1 MDAIRVLI
9 AEDETAVRGALAD
22 LVGSAPDMEVVG
34 AAADADEAIA
44 IALETFPDVALL
56 DVKMP
61 GGGGPRAAK
70 EIRRGSP
77 GTRVVALSAYDD
89 RSTVVDM
96 LRAGVAG
103 YVVKGVPGGE
113 IVDAIRRAVRGQ
125 GVLSVEVTADV
136 IHELV
141 AHLERSERLTDELRE
156 LDRVKS
162 ELIQVLAHELFTPLT
177 TIHGFALTVG
187 ERGEDLAPEDIRD
200 LADGVERASS
210 RLKRL
215 VGNLRAAAQ
224 LDREGVEIATRPSR
238 PVELVDRAAAD
249 FGNEPRIRVDGAVRS
264 EAHRVWADADL
275 ASHAV
280 AIVMENALDL
290 SPPEAAVDVGVRVA
304 GPTDLEVTIAD
315 RGPGLARE
323 ARDRVFNAFWQ
334 AEDSMTRSHEGL
346 GIGLFLARRIM
357 RALGGDIT
365 VEEREGG
372 GSVFCLRFAALG
384 AEEHSGP
391 SRRV

>member
-9 AEDETAVRGALAD
+9 AEDEAAVRGALAD

-44 IALETFPDVALL
+44 MALDTLPDVALL

-61 GGGGPRAAK
+61 SGGGPRAAK
-70 EIRRGSP
+70 VIRRESP

-141 AHLERSERLTDELRE
+141 AHLERSERLADELRE

-187 ERGEDLAPEDIRD
+187 ERGDQLSPEDFRD
-200 LADGVERASS
+200 LAGGVERASG

-224 LDREGVEIATRPSR
+224 LDREGVEITTRPSK
-238 PVELVDRAAAD
+238 PVELIERAVSD
-249 FGNEPRIRVDGAVRS
+249 FGAEPRIRVDRGADTN
-264 EAHRVWADADL
+264 ANGVWADAEL
-275 ASHAV
+275 ASHAI
-280 AIVMENALDL
+280 AIVLENALDL
-290 SPPEAAVDVGVRVA
+290 SPPDAPVDVGARVVS
-304 GPTDLEVTIAD
+304 PTDLEVTIAD
-315 RGPGLARE
+315 RGPGLSEEARE
-323 ARDRVFNAFWQ
+323 RAFDAFWQ

-346 GIGLFLARRIM
+346 GIGLFLAKRIM
-357 RALGGDIT
+357 RALGGDVS
-365 VEEREGG
+365 VEAREGG

-384 AEEHSGP
+384 SEQP
-391 SRRV
+391 